1 MKMRDVFLK
10 GDTLRNAAVQEQV
23 NVDHV
28 NVLGRLGDLQAEV
41 VETRRAL
48 AHVEASMQEKIQA
61 GVELALR
68 NIGVTGVPATGGV
81 GPLTVA
87 PEAGAAQ
94 DAAPTTPTNAVSV
107 SIQPEPIFA
116 DSKLFAWPSDCF
128 AAYHES
134 FHGIGPA
141 SRVLAS
147 KGYTRKNWSHTKFWS
162 KIRHVVY
169 NIVQRVKNEALWDDG
184 AITGNPPQDQHAV
197 YGTRLKRVL
206 KDADDQFRAWAT
218 GTDGTRGTGRTLLTW
233 CQSRP
238 AEGFLERGAP
248 RGWHERLWPDADAD
262 ADADAEA

>member
-1 MKMRDVFLK
+1 MRDVFLK

-48 AHVEASMQEKIQA
+48 AHVEASLQEKIQA
-61 GVELALR
+61 GMELILR

-147 KGYTRKNWSHTKFWS
+147 KGVHPPELEPYQVLEQDSPCR
-162 KIRHVVY
+162 
-169 NIVQRVKNEALWDDG
+169 VQHRSAR
-184 AITGNPPQDQHAV
+184 Q
-197 YGTRLKRVL
+197 
-206 KDADDQFRAWAT
+206 
-218 GTDGTRGTGRTLLTW
+218 
-233 CQSRP
+233 
-238 AEGFLERGAP
+238 ERGSLGRRRHHWEP
-248 RGWHERLWPDADAD
+248 SPGSTCGVWYSTETRPQRC
-262 ADADAEA
+262 